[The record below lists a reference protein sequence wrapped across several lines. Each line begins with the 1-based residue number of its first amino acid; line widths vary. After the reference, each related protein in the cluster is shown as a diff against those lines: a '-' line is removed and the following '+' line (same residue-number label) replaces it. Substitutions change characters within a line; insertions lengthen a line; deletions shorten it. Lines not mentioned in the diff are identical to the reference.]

1 MAILADRITPL
12 AEPLVTPEEEHP
24 FRVLVQSAFG
34 MRRKQ
39 MRRVVR
45 TLFSLDAEQA
55 DVVLARAGVEREVRP
70 EVLSVE
76 QFVGLLR
83 GR

>member
-1 MAILADRITPL
+1 M
-12 AEPLVTPEEEHP
+12 
-24 FRVLVQSAFG
+24 LVQSAFG

-45 TLFSLDAEQA
+45 TLYSLDAEQA
-55 DVVLARAGVEREVRP
+55 DALLARAGIDPQVRP

-76 QFVGLLR
+76 QFVALMR